1 MKYTIRL
8 LLALSL
14 IIPMS
19 VWAQAKFTE
28 KVYINLYF
36 EGTAKALYLAQ
47 EKGAS
52 AACTAGESGMF
63 FVGIPKL
70 TCVASELIV
79 MKDPSTTSRTASKI
93 IADFLGEYW
102 NDKAETYHSE
112 KLVLATDID
121 FDQTLKKDLAV
132 WSCSENHN
140 ALNFSGKEFDG
151 NNKKISNVCGVVD
164 AGQWKTGMGLFYA
177 ISKGGSV
184 KNLKLDEVN
193 FIVLNKATGV
203 AATVSDDEKDYGSV
217 GGLAAYIVN
226 STVDNISLGHI
237 NVSAPLAGG
246 LAGYIENTPVTN
258 ISMIDGESKIE
269 ASNDIVLT
277 KSGANSKMRNFKTVL
292 GGLAGVSYSSSFNDI
307 NIYPEIIKN
316 EAESDSSALG
326 GVAGLFVYANPAL
339 SEKNVKMENI
349 TVESSEKK
357 EVTIQGGTTMGGLFG
372 KTERISTTPSAVAH
386 PSDLLVNNV
395 VVNNLVMQNSV
406 RTEPAT
412 SLNLYMGS
420 LIGNSNL
427 CNGGVLKI
435 TKSRSKDFSIS
446 ENITDPNELGQY
458 QYYVGGIAGYAG
470 CENSSNAGNRDDQYL
485 TITNTHASGSI
496 SMEGGHSTANENYII
511 SASIGGLVGTA
522 LLAIDNGVV
531 EDTSSVDIAYKIK
544 NTPPTSVIEPS
555 SVSIGGV
562 FGEASI
568 YNTSGVPLEIKKVI
582 ANGYSSG
589 TSKSSIEVDDTG
601 FNSYV
606 GGIVGFFPYPDMS
619 GNSSIL
625 FNDVSVSS
633 AAGTIIRYGG
643 EGSSYLGYGNT
654 DTYAG
659 GVCGRCQSVLSLY
672 RISVVGDIAKNT
684 DPTSILENKSFYV
697 GGLVGSTELKSWP
710 ISVGNTYSVG
720 QFDNFGGTS
729 KDDGEKTGYLF
740 GSLVAPM
747 ANEFIANYHIGGDEA
762 PAIGS
767 FGGLKNVVDFKN
779 VPSNVLKT
787 ARTNVRNTRGKETE
801 NLFSDESR
809 KISNCGVTVESNMR
823 TSNFVDALKKAWGD
837 DRQADQT
844 WGLGSVG
851 GKKAPVFT
859 AIPDPT
865 KYALVT
871 FVANDEVLSKKYV
884 EIGKAATAPTPPKI
898 SDKCF
903 DKWDKAFDKVTEDLT
918 VYAKYNDDACVFTL
932 TFVGPNGFEETRTFI
947 EGGVSAP
954 KPPEKNEKGECFVGW
969 DPENYKKLTEDYT
982 VTAQY
987 GVCPINTYP
996 VTFNGLDGKPLKNVQ
1011 DKDGNHLDNPQIVEE
1026 GKSAVVP
1033 KDPNP
1038 VNGLCFAGWSKNTD
1052 DYTNVTREMTV
1063 SAYSKVC
1070 EYTVTF
1076 TYLEKDGT
1084 PGKKSQTVEYNKS
1097 ATPPGK
1103 DDAPEKTDDGQCFD
1117 GWDADY
1123 SKITDDLTV
1132 PAKYKTCTYTVRFM
1146 YTDNKGVPHIEKTET
1161 VEHGESATAPDVPK
1175 KMDDLC
1181 FISWNPSFSNVTGK
1195 LDVTA
1200 KYDICKYTVK
1210 FVYVDDDGVSAEKVE
1225 TVLHG
1230 KDVTGPADVAKKIG
1244 DQCFAGWKGELTNV
1258 TSDMT
1263 LEPEYKLCAVSSS
1276 SVAQSSSSVV
1286 ASSSSEATPASSNAE
1301 SSSSVKANSSSAVVQ
1316 SSSSVETYS
1325 SSAVV
1330 QSSSSKAGSSSS
1342 QKSLYD
1348 IAAPKVKQDGSA
1360 LRMVLDDSTAK
1371 ISDKVDCHI
1380 QVVSDAGVYL
1390 DTVVDGKLVD
1400 KAKDG
1405 TWRLDPA
1412 PAGEYSVNFTFT
1424 NGEDSVTYKKKFS
1437 SPKQKNLVTH
1447 SWQLLSL
1454 YAFCY
1459 SKGDNCKYELE
1470 SQFNQANWALEQCES
1485 MREMVKRG
1493 EAPENDDNFYQ
1504 EMEESCREARNSGS
1518 AAAAVYW
1525 WDETSPVGDYWQYRK
1540 FSVNDKF
1547 DSTLGY
1553 WYGPVDRKPLS
1564 LSLQTPDMNAEIV
1577 WNLQNRYSGWNLVAN
1592 PYGWYVK
1599 LPQKDG
1605 VRFSKWNSEESQYV
1619 PADTLGPYEAVWVHT
1634 DKTMEYRIPLKAAI
1648 VLEDE
1653 KKSLSKSAASDDWNL
1668 RVVLSDNNG
1677 KRDSWNEL
1685 AVGSA
1690 KSLSEP
1696 PAGMGDRVNLS
1707 IVEGK
1712 KRFAKSVKQN
1722 SDNLEWN
1729 LEASATTPRAG
1740 RLSFVG
1746 LERVLAKG
1754 FHVYATVGDE
1764 MFEVTNDKPLDVQ
1777 LSSKA
1782 KNVSVRV
1789 TKSAVSMNI
1798 AKNWLSGFR
1807 VNQTSNVL
1815 NVGFDAASKLAGANV
1830 KVSIVGID
1838 GRVVATNRGVANAGS
1853 NVVSMKKPKQ
1863 GVYFVRMR
1871 VGSQSAS
1878 KRIMVW

>member
-1 MKYTIRL
+1 MANSNLVIEWMVCKSFSRKARLYRVYSHKYYFFLAFTVAKFCIKIIFIPEKRWFMKYTIRL

-19 VWAQAKFTE
+19 VWAQGAFNPGLIPVE
-28 KVYINLYF
+28 KSYINLYYY
-36 EGTAKALYLAQ
+36 ENAENKNDKGLYLAQ
-47 EKGAS
+47 EKGDVAK
-52 AACTAGESGMF
+52 CTAGESGMF
-63 FVGIPKL
+63 AVSSKKL
-70 TCVASELIV
+70 TCVASTEITKTNTV
-79 MKDPSTTSRTASKI
+79 SKI
-93 IADFLGEYW
+93 IPKLLSGYW
-102 NDKAETYHSE
+102 DNKTEKYHSS
-112 KLVLATDID
+112 KILLATDID
-121 FDQTLKKDLAV
+121 FKQKLNTAV
-132 WSCSENHN
+132 SPWSCLGTENYEGMG
-140 ALNFSGKEFDG
+140 FSGKVFDG
-151 NNKKISNVCGVVD
+151 NDKKISNVCGVVN
-164 AGQWKTGMGLFYA
+164 AGEWKNGIGLFKS
-177 ISKGGSV
+177 ISSGTV
-184 KNLKLDEVN
+184 KNLKLDSVEFV
-193 FIVLNKATGV
+193 VLNIKSGSG
-203 AATVSDDEKDYGSV
+203 AAAVSSNEEDYGPV

-246 LAGYIENTPVTN
+246 LAGYIEKTPVTN
-258 ISMIDGESKIE
+258 ISMINANSRIV
-269 ASNDIVLT
+269 ASNDIVLN
-277 KSGANSKMRNFKTVL
+277 KNKADSKMGGFKTVL
-292 GGLAGVSYSSSFNDI
+292 GGLVGASYSSDFSDI

-326 GVAGLFVYANPAL
+326 GVAGLFVYDV
-339 SEKNVKMENI
+339 ETMIENI
-349 TVESSEKK
+349 IVESSEKK
-357 EVTIQGGTTMGGLFG
+357 KVTIQGGTTMGGVFG
-372 KTERISTTPSAVAH
+372 KTERKTTTPSTSMH
-386 PSDLLVNNV
+386 PSDLLVNKI

-406 RTEPAT
+406 HKQDYAV
-412 SLNLYMGS
+412 NFAVYMGS

-435 TKSRSKDFSIS
+435 TKSRANDFTIGETVSQ
-446 ENITDPNELGQY
+446 EGTY
-458 QYYVGGIAGYAG
+458 HYHVGGIAGYAG
-470 CENSSNAGNRDDQYL
+470 CESSDNASNRSDQYL
-485 TITNTHASGSI
+485 TITNTHALGSI
-496 SMEGGHSTANENYII
+496 DMNGGYVSGTAAYDIN
-511 SASIGGLVGTA
+511 ASVGGIVGTA
-522 LLAIDNGVV
+522 LFASNNGVV
-531 EDTSSVDIAYKIK
+531 EDTSSVSITYKLK
-544 NTPPTSVIEPS
+544 GTPPSSVIEAS
-555 SVSIGGV
+555 FVNIGGA
-562 FGEASI
+562 FGAASI
-568 YNTSGVPLEIKKVI
+568 YNTSGVPLEIKNVI
-582 ANGYSSG
+582 AKGYSSG
-589 TSKSSIEVDDTG
+589 SSKINIDVEDNG
-601 FNSYV
+601 FDSYV
-606 GGIVGFFPYPDMS
+606 GGVIGKFPHISNS

-625 FNDVSVSS
+625 FDDVSVSNEGG
-633 AAGTIIRYGG
+633 AVIRYGG
-643 EGSSYLGYGNT
+643 EGASWYIPT
-654 DTYAG
+654 DAYMGGICGKCQAVRSLYKVSVAG
-659 GVCGRCQSVLSLY
+659 GIVKSSVS
-672 RISVVGDIAKNT
+672 SAV
-684 DPTSILENKSFYV
+684 LENKKFYV
-697 GGLVGSTELKSWP
+697 GGLVGKTELSSWP
-710 ISVGNTYSVG
+710 VYVQNTYSVG
-720 QFDNFGGTS
+720 QFDNFGGKTAE
-729 KDDGEKTGYLF
+729 DGEKTGYLF
-740 GSLVAPM
+740 GSLVATM
-747 ANEFIANYHIGGDEA
+747 MNEFVSNYHIGNDNA
-762 PAIGS
+762 PAIGDFS
-767 FGGLKNVVDFKN
+767 GVKDVVDFTK
-779 VPSNVLKT
+779 VPSNLLKT
-787 ARTNVRNTRGKETE
+787 ARANVRNGDGEDLHNVPQKNISDCGTKKITE
-801 NLFSDESR
+801 MRKPDFVTLLNNAWSDERAADRVWSMGSTSGS
-809 KISNCGVTVESNMR
+809 SN
-823 TSNFVDALKKAWGD
+823 
-837 DRQADQT
+837 
-844 WGLGSVG
+844 
-851 GKKAPVFT
+851 PVFGKRGN
-859 AIPDPT
+859 ASVI
-865 KYALVT
+865 VT

-884 EIGKAATAPTPPKI
+884 EIGKAATAPTPPKVT
-898 SDKCF
+898 DKCF

-969 DPENYKKLTEDYT
+969 DPENYKKLTEDYI

-1076 TYLEKDGT
+1076 TYRKKDGT
-1084 PGKKSQTVEYNKS
+1084 PAEKSQTVEYNKS
-1097 ATPPGK
+1097 ATPPSN
-1103 DDAPEKTDDGQCFD
+1103 DDIPKTDDGQCFD

-1132 PAKYKTCTYTVRFM
+1132 PAKYKTCVYTVRFM

-1161 VEHGESATAPDVPK
+1161 VEHGKPATAPDVPK
-1175 KMDDLC
+1175 KMDDQC
-1181 FISWNPSFSNVTGK
+1181 FVSWNPSFSHVTSK

-1210 FVYVDDDGVSAEKVE
+1210 FVYVDAEGVNAEKVE
-1225 TVLHG
+1225 TVVHG
-1230 KDVTGPADVAKKIG
+1230 NDVTGPDDVAKKKG

-1301 SSSSVKANSSSAVVQ
+1301 CSSSVKANSSSAVVQ

-1325 SSAVV
+1325 SSATV

-1390 DTVVDGKLVD
+1390 DTVVAGKVID
-1400 KAKDG
+1400 KAKNG

-1424 NGEDSVTYKKKFS
+1424 DGEESVTYKKIFS
-1437 SPKQKNLVTH
+1437 TPKQKNLVMH
-1447 SWQLLSL
+1447 SWQTLSM
-1454 YAFCY
+1454 YAFCQN
-1459 SKGDNCKYELE
+1459 GTDNCVSDKA
-1470 SQFNQANWALEQCES
+1470 S
-1485 MREMVKRG
+1485 
-1493 EAPENDDNFYQ
+1493 
-1504 EMEESCREARNSGS
+1504 
-1518 AAAAVYW
+1518 VYW
-1525 WDETSPVGDYWQYRK
+1525 WDETNPVGDYWQYRK
-1540 FSVNDKF
+1540 YSVKDKF
-1547 DSTLGY
+1547 DSTRGY
-1553 WYGPVDRKPLS
+1553 WYGPVDNEPLVMN
-1564 LSLQTPDMNAEIV
+1564 LKTPDSNAEIV
-1577 WNLQNRYSGWNLVAN
+1577 WKLQNKYSGWNLVAN

-1599 LPQKDG
+1599 LPQQDG
-1605 VRFSKWNSEESQYV
+1605 VRFAKWDSDASEYV
-1619 PADTLGPYEAVWVHT
+1619 PTDTLGPYEAVWVQT
-1634 DKTMEYRIPLKAAI
+1634 DKSRTLRIPLKAVI
-1648 VLEDE
+1648 VLEGE
-1653 KKSLSKSAASDDWNL
+1653 KKSLNKSAASDDWNL

-1754 FHVYATVGDE
+1754 LRVYATVDDE

-1789 TKSAVSMNI
+1789 SKGAVTANI

-1815 NVGFDAASKLAGANV
+1815 NVGFDAASELAGANV

-1853 NVVSMKKPKQ
+1853 NVVSMKKPKL
-1863 GVYFVRMR
+1863 GVYFVRVR

-1878 KRIMVW
+1878 KRIMVR

>member
-36 EGTAKALYLAQ
+36 DGTGKTLYLAQ

-52 AACTAGESGMF
+52 AACTAGESGMYI
-63 FVGIPKL
+63 VGVDHNVA
-70 TCVASELIV
+70 CVASELIV

-102 NDKAETYHSE
+102 NDNAGTYHSE

-203 AATVSDDEKDYGSV
+203 AATVSDDEKDYGPV

-226 STVDNISLGHI
+226 STVDNISLGYI

-269 ASNDIVLT
+269 ASNDIVLKT
-277 KSGANSKMRNFKTVL
+277 SGANSKMRNFKTVL

-357 EVTIQGGTTMGGLFG
+357 KVTIQGGTTMGGLFG
-372 KTERISTTPSAVAH
+372 KTERISTTPSTSVH
-386 PSDLLVNNV
+386 PSDLLVNKI

-406 RTEPAT
+406 HKQDYAV
-412 SLNLYMGS
+412 NFAVYMGS

-435 TKSRSKDFSIS
+435 TKSRANDFTIGETVSQ
-446 ENITDPNELGQY
+446 EGT
-458 QYYVGGIAGYAG
+458 YYYHVGGIAGYAG
-470 CENSSNAGNRDDQYL
+470 CESSNNASNRNDQYL
-485 TITNTHASGSI
+485 TITNTHALGSI
-496 SMEGGHSTANENYII
+496 DMKGGYVSGTDSYYIE
-511 SASIGGLVGTA
+511 ASVGGLVGTA
-522 LLAIDNGVV
+522 MLASDNSVV
-531 EDTSSVDIAYKIK
+531 EDTSSVSIVYKL
-544 NTPPTSVIEPS
+544 NGTRPSSVIEPS
-555 SVSIGGV
+555 SVNIGGI
-562 FGEASI
+562 FGAASI

-582 ANGYSSG
+582 AKGYSSG
-589 TSKSSIEVDDTG
+589 SSKINIDVEDNG
-601 FNSYV
+601 FDSYV
-606 GGIVGFFPYPDMS
+606 GGIIGKFPHANIG

-625 FNDVSVSS
+625 FDDVSVSDEGG
-633 AAGTIIRYGG
+633 AVIRYGG
-643 EGSSYLGYGNT
+643 EGALWHTPT
-654 DTYAG
+654 DAYMG
-659 GVCGRCQSVLSLY
+659 GVCGKCQAVRSLY
-672 RISVVGDIAKNT
+672 KVSVVGGIVKSSVSSAV
-684 DPTSILENKSFYV
+684 LENKKFYV
-697 GGLVGSTELKSWP
+697 GGLVGKTELSSWP
-710 ISVGNTYSVG
+710 VYVQNTYSVG
-720 QFDNFGGTS
+720 QFDNFGGKTAE
-729 KDDGEKTGYLF
+729 DGEKTGYLF
-740 GSLVAPM
+740 GSLVATM
-747 ANEFIANYHIGGDEA
+747 TNEFVSNYHIGNDNA
-762 PAIGS
+762 PAIGDFS
-767 FGGLKNVVDFKN
+767 GVKDVVDFTK
-779 VPSNVLKT
+779 VPSNLLKT
-787 ARTNVRNTRGKETE
+787 ARANVRNGDDEDLHNVPQQNISDCGTKKIAEMRKSDFVTLL
-801 NLFSDESR
+801 NNAWSDEL
-809 KISNCGVTVESNMR
+809 
-823 TSNFVDALKKAWGD
+823 AA
-837 DRQADQT
+837 DRV
-844 WGLGSVG
+844 WKLGSTAG
-851 GKKAPVFT
+851 SSNPVF
-859 AIPDPT
+859 AEVPDPT
-865 KYALVT
+865 KNALVT

-1011 DKDGNHLDNPQIVEE
+1011 DKDGNPLDNPQIVEE

-1097 ATPPGK
+1097 ATPPSN
-1103 DDAPEKTDDGQCFD
+1103 DDIPKTDDGQCFD
-1117 GWDADY
+1117 GWDADF

-1210 FVYVDDDGVSAEKVE
+1210 FVYVDADGVNAEKVE
-1225 TVLHG
+1225 TVVHG
-1230 KDVTGPADVAKKIG
+1230 NDVTGPDDVAKKKG
-1244 DQCFAGWKGELTNV
+1244 DLCFAGWKGELTNV

-1286 ASSSSEATPASSNAE
+1286 ASSSSEAMPASSNAE
-1301 SSSSVKANSSSAVVQ
+1301 SSSSVKANSSSATVQ

-1325 SSAVV
+1325 SSATV
-1330 QSSSSKAGSSSS
+1330 QSSSSRAGSNSS

-1348 IAAPKVKQDGSA
+1348 IAAPKVKQDGNA

-1390 DTVVDGKLVD
+1390 DTVVAGKVID
-1400 KAKDG
+1400 KAKNG

-1424 NGEDSVTYKKKFS
+1424 DGEESVTYKKIFS
-1437 SPKQKNLVTH
+1437 TPKQKNLVMH
-1447 SWQLLSL
+1447 SWQTLSM
-1454 YAFCY
+1454 YAFCQN
-1459 SKGDNCKYELE
+1459 GTDNCVSDKA
-1470 SQFNQANWALEQCES
+1470 S
-1485 MREMVKRG
+1485 
-1493 EAPENDDNFYQ
+1493 
-1504 EMEESCREARNSGS
+1504 
-1518 AAAAVYW
+1518 VYW
-1525 WDETSPVGDYWQYRK
+1525 WDETNPVGDYWQYRK
-1540 FSVNDKF
+1540 YSVKDKF
-1547 DSTLGY
+1547 DSTRGY
-1553 WYGPVDRKPLS
+1553 WYGPVDNEPLVMS
-1564 LSLQTPDMNAEIV
+1564 LKTPDSNAEIV
-1577 WNLQNRYSGWNLVAN
+1577 WKLQNKYSGWNLVAN

-1599 LPQKDG
+1599 LPQQDG
-1605 VRFSKWNSEESQYV
+1605 VRFAKWDSDASEYV
-1619 PADTLGPYEAVWVHT
+1619 PTDTLGPYEAVWVQT
-1634 DKTMEYRIPLKAAI
+1634 DKSRTLRIPLKAVI

-1729 LEASATTPRAG
+1729 LEASATTSRAG
-1740 RLSFVG
+1740 HLSFVG

-1754 FHVYATVGDE
+1754 LRVYATVGDE

-1782 KNVSVRV
+1782 KKVSVRV
-1789 TKSAVSMNI
+1789 SKGAVTANI
-1798 AKNWLSGFR
+1798 VKNWLSGFR

-1815 NVGFDAASKLAGANV
+1815 NVGFDAASELAGANV

-1878 KRIMVW
+1878 KRIMVR

>member
-36 EGTAKALYLAQ
+36 DGTGKTLYLAQ

-52 AACTAGESGMF
+52 AACTAGESGMYI
-63 FVGIPKL
+63 VGVDHNVA
-70 TCVASELIV
+70 CVASELIV

-102 NDKAETYHSE
+102 NDNAGTYHSE

-193 FIVLNKATGV
+193 FIVLNKTTGV

-226 STVDNISLGHI
+226 STVDNISLGYI

-269 ASNDIVLT
+269 ASNDIVLKT
-277 KSGANSKMRNFKTVL
+277 SGANSKMRNFKTVL

-357 EVTIQGGTTMGGLFG
+357 KVTIQGGTTMGGLFG
-372 KTERISTTPSAVAH
+372 KTERISTTPSTSVH
-386 PSDLLVNNV
+386 PSDLLVNKI

-406 RTEPAT
+406 HKQDYAV
-412 SLNLYMGS
+412 NFAVYMGS

-435 TKSRSKDFSIS
+435 TKSRANDFTIGETVSQ
-446 ENITDPNELGQY
+446 EGT
-458 QYYVGGIAGYAG
+458 YYYHVGGIAGYAG
-470 CENSSNAGNRDDQYL
+470 CESSNNASNRNDQYL
-485 TITNTHASGSI
+485 TITNTHALGSI
-496 SMEGGHSTANENYII
+496 DMKGGYVSGTDSYYIE
-511 SASIGGLVGTA
+511 ASVGGLVGTA
-522 LLAIDNGVV
+522 MLASDNSVV
-531 EDTSSVDIAYKIK
+531 EDTSSVSIVYKL
-544 NTPPTSVIEPS
+544 NGTRPSSVIEPS
-555 SVSIGGV
+555 SVNIGGI
-562 FGEASI
+562 FGAASI
-568 YNTSGVPLEIKKVI
+568 YNTSGVPLEIKKII
-582 ANGYSSG
+582 AKGYSSG
-589 TSKSSIEVDDTG
+589 SSKINIDVEDNG
-601 FNSYV
+601 FDSYV
-606 GGIVGFFPYPDMS
+606 GGIIGKFPHANFG

-625 FNDVSVSS
+625 FDDVSVSNEGG
-633 AAGTIIRYGG
+633 AVIRYGG
-643 EGSSYLGYGNT
+643 EGALWHTPT
-654 DTYAG
+654 DAYMG
-659 GVCGRCQSVLSLY
+659 GVCGKCQAVRSLY
-672 RISVVGDIAKNT
+672 KVSVAGGIVKSSVSSAV
-684 DPTSILENKSFYV
+684 LENKKFYV
-697 GGLVGSTELKSWP
+697 GGLVGKTELSSWP
-710 ISVGNTYSVG
+710 VYVQNTYSVG
-720 QFDNFGGTS
+720 QFDNFGGKTAE
-729 KDDGEKTGYLF
+729 DGEKTGYLF
-740 GSLVAPM
+740 GSLEATM
-747 ANEFIANYHIGGDEA
+747 ANEFVSNYHIGNDA
-762 PAIGS
+762 VPAIGNFS
-767 FGGLKNVVDFKN
+767 GVKDVVDFTK
-779 VPSNVLKT
+779 VPSNLLKT
-787 ARTNVRNTRGKETE
+787 ARANVRNGDGEDLHDVPPKNISDCGTKKITE
-801 NLFSDESR
+801 MRKSDFVTLLNNAWSDEL
-809 KISNCGVTVESNMR
+809 
-823 TSNFVDALKKAWGD
+823 AA
-837 DRQADQT
+837 DRV
-844 WGLGSVG
+844 WKLGSTAG
-851 GKKAPVFT
+851 SSNPVF
-859 AIPDPT
+859 AEVPDPT
-865 KYALVT
+865 KNALVT

-987 GVCPINTYP
+987 GACPVKTFS

-1063 SAYSKVC
+1063 SAYSKAC

-1097 ATPPGK
+1097 ATPPSN
-1103 DDAPEKTDDGQCFD
+1103 DDIPKTDDGQCFD

-1132 PAKYKTCTYTVRFM
+1132 PAKYKTCVYTVRFM

-1210 FVYVDDDGVSAEKVE
+1210 FVYVDADGVNAEKVE
-1225 TVLHG
+1225 TVVHG
-1230 KDVTGPADVAKKIG
+1230 NDVTGPDDVAKKKG
-1244 DQCFAGWKGELTNV
+1244 DLCFAGWKGELTNV

-1301 SSSSVKANSSSAVVQ
+1301 SSSSVKANSSSA
-1316 SSSSVETYS
+1316 T
-1325 SSAVV
+1325 V

-1342 QKSLYD
+1342 QKSLYE

-1390 DTVVDGKLVD
+1390 DTVVAGKVID
-1400 KAKDG
+1400 KAKNG

-1424 NGEDSVTYKKKFS
+1424 DGEESVTYKKIFS
-1437 SPKQKNLVTH
+1437 TPKQKNLVMH
-1447 SWQLLSL
+1447 SWQTLSM
-1454 YAFCY
+1454 YAFCQN
-1459 SKGDNCKYELE
+1459 GTDNCVSDKA
-1470 SQFNQANWALEQCES
+1470 S
-1485 MREMVKRG
+1485 
-1493 EAPENDDNFYQ
+1493 
-1504 EMEESCREARNSGS
+1504 
-1518 AAAAVYW
+1518 VYW
-1525 WDETSPVGDYWQYRK
+1525 WDETNPVGDYWQYRK
-1540 FSVNDKF
+1540 YSVKDKF
-1547 DSTLGY
+1547 DSTRGY
-1553 WYGPVDRKPLS
+1553 WYGPVDNEPLVMN
-1564 LSLQTPDMNAEIV
+1564 LKTPDSNAEIV
-1577 WNLQNRYSGWNLVAN
+1577 WKLQNKYSGWNLVAN

-1599 LPQKDG
+1599 LPQQDG
-1605 VRFSKWNSEESQYV
+1605 VRFAKWDSDASEYV
-1619 PADTLGPYEAVWVHT
+1619 PTDTLGPYEAVWVQT
-1634 DKTMEYRIPLKAAI
+1634 DKSRTLRIPLKAVI

-1754 FHVYATVGDE
+1754 LRVYATVGDE

-1777 LSSKA
+1777 LSPKSK
-1782 KNVSVRV
+1782 KVSIRV
-1789 TKSAVSMNI
+1789 TKGAVTANI

-1815 NVGFDAASKLAGANV
+1815 NVGFDAASELAGANV

-1838 GRVVATNRGVANAGS
+1838 GCVVATNRGVANAGS
-1853 NVVSMKKPKQ
+1853 NVVSMKKPKL
-1863 GVYFVRMR
+1863 GVYFVRVR

-1878 KRIMVW
+1878 KRIMVR

>member
-1 MKYTIRL
+1 
-8 LLALSL
+8 
-14 IIPMS
+14 
-19 VWAQAKFTE
+19 
-28 KVYINLYF
+28 
-36 EGTAKALYLAQ
+36 
-47 EKGAS
+47 
-52 AACTAGESGMF
+52 
-63 FVGIPKL
+63 
-70 TCVASELIV
+70 
-79 MKDPSTTSRTASKI
+79 
-93 IADFLGEYW
+93 
-102 NDKAETYHSE
+102 
-112 KLVLATDID
+112 
-121 FDQTLKKDLAV
+121 
-132 WSCSENHN
+132 
-140 ALNFSGKEFDG
+140 
-151 NNKKISNVCGVVD
+151 
-164 AGQWKTGMGLFYA
+164 
-177 ISKGGSV
+177 
-184 KNLKLDEVN
+184 
-193 FIVLNKATGV
+193 
-203 AATVSDDEKDYGSV
+203 
-217 GGLAAYIVN
+217 
-226 STVDNISLGHI
+226 
-237 NVSAPLAGG
+237 
-246 LAGYIENTPVTN
+246 
-258 ISMIDGESKIE
+258 
-269 ASNDIVLT
+269 
-277 KSGANSKMRNFKTVL
+277 
-292 GGLAGVSYSSSFNDI
+292 
-307 NIYPEIIKN
+307 
-316 EAESDSSALG
+316 
-326 GVAGLFVYANPAL
+326 
-339 SEKNVKMENI
+339 
-349 TVESSEKK
+349 
-357 EVTIQGGTTMGGLFG
+357 
-372 KTERISTTPSAVAH
+372 
-386 PSDLLVNNV
+386 
-395 VVNNLVMQNSV
+395 
-406 RTEPAT
+406 
-412 SLNLYMGS
+412 
-420 LIGNSNL
+420 
-427 CNGGVLKI
+427 
-435 TKSRSKDFSIS
+435 
-446 ENITDPNELGQY
+446 
-458 QYYVGGIAGYAG
+458 
-470 CENSSNAGNRDDQYL
+470 
-485 TITNTHASGSI
+485 
-496 SMEGGHSTANENYII
+496 
-511 SASIGGLVGTA
+511 
-522 LLAIDNGVV
+522 
-531 EDTSSVDIAYKIK
+531 
-544 NTPPTSVIEPS
+544 
-555 SVSIGGV
+555 
-562 FGEASI
+562 
-568 YNTSGVPLEIKKVI
+568 
-582 ANGYSSG
+582 
-589 TSKSSIEVDDTG
+589 
-601 FNSYV
+601 
-606 GGIVGFFPYPDMS
+606 
-619 GNSSIL
+619 
-625 FNDVSVSS
+625 
-633 AAGTIIRYGG
+633 
-643 EGSSYLGYGNT
+643 
-654 DTYAG
+654 
-659 GVCGRCQSVLSLY
+659 VLSLY

-1084 PGKKSQTVEYNKS
+1084 PGKKSQTVKYNKS

-1132 PAKYKTCTYTVRFM
+1132 PAKYKTCVYTVRFM

-1210 FVYVDDDGVSAEKVE
+1210 FVYVDADGVNAEKVE
-1225 TVLHG
+1225 TVVHG
-1230 KDVTGPADVAKKIG
+1230 KDVTGPDDVAKKIG

-1301 SSSSVKANSSSAVVQ
+1301 SSSSVKANSSSATVQSSSSVKANSSSATVQ

-1325 SSAVV
+1325 SSATV
-1330 QSSSSKAGSSSS
+1330 QSSSSRAGSNSS

-1348 IAAPKVKQDGSA
+1348 IAAPKVKQDGNA

-1390 DTVVDGKLVD
+1390 DTVVAGKVID
-1400 KAKDG
+1400 KAKNG

-1424 NGEDSVTYKKKFS
+1424 DGEESVTYKKIFS
-1437 SPKQKNLVTH
+1437 TPKQKNLVMH
-1447 SWQLLSL
+1447 SWQTLSM
-1454 YAFCY
+1454 YAFCQN
-1459 SKGDNCKYELE
+1459 GTDNCVSDKA
-1470 SQFNQANWALEQCES
+1470 S
-1485 MREMVKRG
+1485 
-1493 EAPENDDNFYQ
+1493 
-1504 EMEESCREARNSGS
+1504 
-1518 AAAAVYW
+1518 VYW
-1525 WDETSPVGDYWQYRK
+1525 WDETNPVGDYWQYRK
-1540 FSVNDKF
+1540 YSVKDKF
-1547 DSTLGY
+1547 DSTRGY
-1553 WYGPVDRKPLS
+1553 WYGPVDNEPLVMN
-1564 LSLQTPDMNAEIV
+1564 LKTPDSNAEIV
-1577 WNLQNRYSGWNLVAN
+1577 WNLENKYSGWNLVAN

-1599 LPQKDG
+1599 LPQQDG
-1605 VRFSKWNSEESQYV
+1605 VRFAKWDSDASEYV
-1619 PADTLGPYEAVWVHT
+1619 PTDTLGPYEAVWVQT
-1634 DKTMEYRIPLKAAI
+1634 DKSRTLRIPLKAVI

-1754 FHVYATVGDE
+1754 LRVYATVGDE

-1789 TKSAVSMNI
+1789 SKGAVTANI

-1815 NVGFDAASKLAGANV
+1815 NVGFDAASELAGANV

-1853 NVVSMKKPKQ
+1853 NVVSMKKPKL
-1863 GVYFVRMR
+1863 GVYFVRVR

-1878 KRIMVW
+1878 KRIMVR

>member
-1 MKYTIRL
+1 MANSNLVIEWMVCKSFSRKARLYRVYSHKYYFFLAFTVAKFCIKIIFIPEKRWFMKYTIRL

-36 EGTAKALYLAQ
+36 DGTGKTLYLAQ

-52 AACTAGESGMF
+52 AACTAGESGMYI
-63 FVGIPKL
+63 VGVDHNVA
-70 TCVASELIV
+70 CVASELIV

-102 NDKAETYHSE
+102 NDNAGTYHSE

-203 AATVSDDEKDYGSV
+203 AATVSDDEKDYGPV

-226 STVDNISLGHI
+226 STVDNISLGYI

-269 ASNDIVLT
+269 ASNDIVLKT
-277 KSGANSKMRNFKTVL
+277 SGANSKMRNFKTVL

-326 GVAGLFVYANPAL
+326 GVAGLLVYANPAL

-357 EVTIQGGTTMGGLFG
+357 KVTIQGGTTMGGLFG
-372 KTERISTTPSAVAH
+372 KTERISTTPSATEH
-386 PSDLLVNNV
+386 PSDLLINNV
-395 VVNNLVMQNSV
+395 VVNKLVLQNSV
-406 RTEPAT
+406 HKQDYAV
-412 SLNLYMGS
+412 NFAVYMGS

-435 TKSRSKDFSIS
+435 TKSRANDFTIGETVSQ
-446 ENITDPNELGQY
+446 EGTY
-458 QYYVGGIAGYAG
+458 HYHVGGIAGYAG
-470 CENSSNAGNRDDQYL
+470 CESSDNASNRNDQYL
-485 TITNTHASGSI
+485 TITNTHALGSI
-496 SMEGGHSTANENYII
+496 DMKGGYVSGTDSYDIE
-511 SASIGGLVGTA
+511 ASVGGLVGTA
-522 LLAIDNGVV
+522 MLASDNSVV
-531 EDTSSVDIAYKIK
+531 EDTSSVNIVYKL
-544 NTPPTSVIEPS
+544 NGTRPSSVIEPS
-555 SVSIGGV
+555 SVNIGGI
-562 FGEASI
+562 FGAASI

-582 ANGYSSG
+582 AKGYSSG
-589 TSKSSIEVDDTG
+589 SSKINIDVEDNG
-601 FNSYV
+601 FDSYV
-606 GGIVGFFPYPDMS
+606 GGIIGKFPHANFG

-625 FNDVSVSS
+625 FDDVSVSNEGG
-633 AAGTIIRYGG
+633 AVIRYGG
-643 EGSSYLGYGNT
+643 EGALWHTPT
-654 DTYAG
+654 DAYMG
-659 GVCGRCQSVLSLY
+659 GVCGKCQAVRSLY
-672 RISVVGDIAKNT
+672 KVSVAGGIVKSSVSSAV
-684 DPTSILENKSFYV
+684 LENKKFYV
-697 GGLVGSTELKSWP
+697 GGLVGKTELSSWP
-710 ISVGNTYSVG
+710 IYVQNTYSVG
-720 QFDNFGGTS
+720 QFDNFGGKTAE
-729 KDDGEKTGYLF
+729 DGEKTGYLF
-740 GSLVAPM
+740 GSLVATM
-747 ANEFIANYHIGGDEA
+747 TNEFVSNYHIGNDNA
-762 PAIGS
+762 PAIGDFS
-767 FGGLKNVVDFKN
+767 GVKDVVDFTK
-779 VPSNVLKT
+779 VPSNLLKT
-787 ARTNVRNTRGKETE
+787 ARANVRNGDDEDLHNVPQQNISDCGTKKIAEMRKSGFVTLL
-801 NLFSDESR
+801 NNAWSDEL
-809 KISNCGVTVESNMR
+809 
-823 TSNFVDALKKAWGD
+823 AA
-837 DRQADQT
+837 DRV
-844 WGLGSVG
+844 WKLGSTAG
-851 GKKAPVFT
+851 SSNPVF
-859 AIPDPT
+859 AEVPDPT
-865 KYALVT
+865 KNALVT

-987 GVCPINTYP
+987 GACPVKTFS

-1063 SAYSKVC
+1063 SAYSKAC

-1210 FVYVDDDGVSAEKVE
+1210 FVYVDADGVNAEKVE
-1225 TVLHG
+1225 TVVHG
-1230 KDVTGPADVAKKIG
+1230 NDVTGPDDVAKKKG
-1244 DQCFAGWKGELTNV
+1244 DLCFAGWKGELTNV

-1301 SSSSVKANSSSAVVQ
+1301 SSSSVKANSSSA
-1316 SSSSVETYS
+1316 T
-1325 SSAVV
+1325 V

-1342 QKSLYD
+1342 QKSLYE

-1390 DTVVDGKLVD
+1390 DTVVAGKVID
-1400 KAKDG
+1400 KAKNG

-1424 NGEDSVTYKKKFS
+1424 DGEESVTYKKIFS
-1437 SPKQKNLVTH
+1437 TPKQKNLVMH
-1447 SWQLLSL
+1447 SWQTLSM
-1454 YAFCY
+1454 YAFCQN
-1459 SKGDNCKYELE
+1459 GTDNCVSDKA
-1470 SQFNQANWALEQCES
+1470 S
-1485 MREMVKRG
+1485 
-1493 EAPENDDNFYQ
+1493 
-1504 EMEESCREARNSGS
+1504 
-1518 AAAAVYW
+1518 VYW
-1525 WDETSPVGDYWQYRK
+1525 WDETNPVGDYWQYRK
-1540 FSVNDKF
+1540 YSVKDKF
-1547 DSTLGY
+1547 DSTRGY
-1553 WYGPVDRKPLS
+1553 WYGPVDNEPLVMN
-1564 LSLQTPDMNAEIV
+1564 LKTPDSNAEIV
-1577 WNLQNRYSGWNLVAN
+1577 WKLQNKYSGWNLVAN

-1599 LPQKDG
+1599 LPQQDG
-1605 VRFSKWNSEESQYV
+1605 VRFAKWDSDASEYV
-1619 PADTLGPYEAVWVHT
+1619 PTDTLGPYEAVWVQT
-1634 DKTMEYRIPLKAAI
+1634 DKSRTLRIPLKAVI

-1729 LEASATTPRAG
+1729 LEASATTSRAG
-1740 RLSFVG
+1740 HLSFVG

-1754 FHVYATVGDE
+1754 LHVYATVDDE
-1764 MFEVTNDKPLDVQ
+1764 VFEVTNDMPLDVQ
-1777 LSSKA
+1777 LSPKSK
-1782 KNVSVRV
+1782 KVSIRV
-1789 TKSAVSMNI
+1789 TKGAVTANI

-1815 NVGFDAASKLAGANV
+1815 NVGFDAASELAGANV

-1853 NVVSMKKPKQ
+1853 NVVSMKKPKL
-1863 GVYFVRMR
+1863 GVYFVRVR

-1878 KRIMVW
+1878 KRIMVQ

>member
-36 EGTAKALYLAQ
+36 DGTGKTLYLAQ

-52 AACTAGESGMF
+52 AACTAGESGMYI
-63 FVGIPKL
+63 VGVDHNVA
-70 TCVASELIV
+70 CVASELIV

-102 NDKAETYHSE
+102 NDNAGTYHSE

-203 AATVSDDEKDYGSV
+203 AATVSDDEKDYGPV

-226 STVDNISLGHI
+226 STVDNISLGYI

-269 ASNDIVLT
+269 ASNDIVLKT
-277 KSGANSKMRNFKTVL
+277 SGANSKMRNFKTVL

-326 GVAGLFVYANPAL
+326 GVAGLLVYANPAL

-357 EVTIQGGTTMGGLFG
+357 KVTIQGGTTMGGLFG
-372 KTERISTTPSAVAH
+372 KTERISTTPSATEH
-386 PSDLLVNNV
+386 PSDLLINNV
-395 VVNNLVMQNSV
+395 VVNKLVLQNSV
-406 RTEPAT
+406 HKQDYAV
-412 SLNLYMGS
+412 NFAVYMGS

-435 TKSRSKDFSIS
+435 TKSRANDFTIGETVSQ
-446 ENITDPNELGQY
+446 EGTY
-458 QYYVGGIAGYAG
+458 HYHVGGIAGYAG
-470 CENSSNAGNRDDQYL
+470 CESSDNASNRNDQYL
-485 TITNTHASGSI
+485 TITNTHALGSI
-496 SMEGGHSTANENYII
+496 DMKGGYVSGTDSYDIE
-511 SASIGGLVGTA
+511 ASVGGLVGTA
-522 LLAIDNGVV
+522 MLASDNSVV
-531 EDTSSVDIAYKIK
+531 EDTSSVNIVYKL
-544 NTPPTSVIEPS
+544 NGTRPSSVIEPS
-555 SVSIGGV
+555 SVNIGGI
-562 FGEASI
+562 FGAASI

-582 ANGYSSG
+582 AKGYSSG
-589 TSKSSIEVDDTG
+589 SSKINIDVEDNG
-601 FNSYV
+601 FDSYV
-606 GGIVGFFPYPDMS
+606 GGIIGKFPHANFG

-625 FNDVSVSS
+625 FDDVSVSNEGG
-633 AAGTIIRYGG
+633 AVIRYGG
-643 EGSSYLGYGNT
+643 EGALWHTPT
-654 DTYAG
+654 DAYMG
-659 GVCGRCQSVLSLY
+659 GVCGKCQAVRSLY
-672 RISVVGDIAKNT
+672 KVSVAGGIVKSSVSSAV
-684 DPTSILENKSFYV
+684 LENKKFYV
-697 GGLVGSTELKSWP
+697 GGLVGKTELSSWP
-710 ISVGNTYSVG
+710 IYVQNTYSVG
-720 QFDNFGGTS
+720 QFDNFGGKTAE
-729 KDDGEKTGYLF
+729 DGEKTGYLF
-740 GSLVAPM
+740 GSLVATM
-747 ANEFIANYHIGGDEA
+747 TNEFVSNYHIGNDNA
-762 PAIGS
+762 PAIGDFS
-767 FGGLKNVVDFKN
+767 GVKDVVDFTK
-779 VPSNVLKT
+779 VPSNLLKT
-787 ARTNVRNTRGKETE
+787 ARANVRNGDDEDLHNVPQQNISDCGTKKIAEMRKSGFVTLL
-801 NLFSDESR
+801 NNAWSDEL
-809 KISNCGVTVESNMR
+809 
-823 TSNFVDALKKAWGD
+823 AA
-837 DRQADQT
+837 DRV
-844 WGLGSVG
+844 WKLGSTAG
-851 GKKAPVFT
+851 SSNPVF
-859 AIPDPT
+859 AEVPDPT
-865 KYALVT
+865 KNALVT

-987 GVCPINTYP
+987 GACPVKTFS

-1063 SAYSKVC
+1063 SAYSKAC

-1210 FVYVDDDGVSAEKVE
+1210 FVYVDADGVNAEKVE
-1225 TVLHG
+1225 TVVHG
-1230 KDVTGPADVAKKIG
+1230 NDVTGPDDVAKKKG
-1244 DQCFAGWKGELTNV
+1244 DLCFAGWKGELTNV

-1301 SSSSVKANSSSAVVQ
+1301 SSSSVKANSSSA
-1316 SSSSVETYS
+1316 T
-1325 SSAVV
+1325 V

-1342 QKSLYD
+1342 QKSLYE

-1390 DTVVDGKLVD
+1390 DTVVAGKVID
-1400 KAKDG
+1400 KAKNG

-1424 NGEDSVTYKKKFS
+1424 DGEESVTYKKIFS
-1437 SPKQKNLVTH
+1437 TPKQKNLVMH
-1447 SWQLLSL
+1447 SWQTLSM
-1454 YAFCY
+1454 YAFCQN
-1459 SKGDNCKYELE
+1459 GTDNCVSDKA
-1470 SQFNQANWALEQCES
+1470 S
-1485 MREMVKRG
+1485 
-1493 EAPENDDNFYQ
+1493 
-1504 EMEESCREARNSGS
+1504 
-1518 AAAAVYW
+1518 VYW
-1525 WDETSPVGDYWQYRK
+1525 WDETNPVGDYWQYRK
-1540 FSVNDKF
+1540 YSVKDKF
-1547 DSTLGY
+1547 DSTRGY
-1553 WYGPVDRKPLS
+1553 WYGPVDNEPLVMN
-1564 LSLQTPDMNAEIV
+1564 LKTPDSNAEIV
-1577 WNLQNRYSGWNLVAN
+1577 WKLQNKYSGWNLVAN

-1599 LPQKDG
+1599 LPQQDG
-1605 VRFSKWNSEESQYV
+1605 VRFAKWDSDASEYV
-1619 PADTLGPYEAVWVHT
+1619 PTDTLGPYEAVWVQT
-1634 DKTMEYRIPLKAAI
+1634 DKSRTLRIPLKAVI

-1729 LEASATTPRAG
+1729 LEASATTSRAG
-1740 RLSFVG
+1740 HLSFVG

-1754 FHVYATVGDE
+1754 LHVYATVDDE
-1764 MFEVTNDKPLDVQ
+1764 VFEVTNDMPLDVQ
-1777 LSSKA
+1777 LSPKSK
-1782 KNVSVRV
+1782 KVSIRV
-1789 TKSAVSMNI
+1789 TKGAVTANI

-1815 NVGFDAASKLAGANV
+1815 NVGFDAASELAGANV

-1853 NVVSMKKPKQ
+1853 NVVSMKKPKL
-1863 GVYFVRMR
+1863 GVYFVRVR

-1878 KRIMVW
+1878 KRIMVQ

>member
-36 EGTAKALYLAQ
+36 DGTGKTLYLAQ

-52 AACTAGESGMF
+52 AACTAGESGMYI
-63 FVGIPKL
+63 VGVDHNVA
-70 TCVASELIV
+70 CVASELIV

-102 NDKAETYHSE
+102 NDNAGTYHSE

-203 AATVSDDEKDYGSV
+203 AATVSDDEKDYGPV

-226 STVDNISLGHI
+226 STVDNISLGYI

-269 ASNDIVLT
+269 ASNDIVLKT
-277 KSGANSKMRNFKTVL
+277 SGANSKMRNFKTVL

-357 EVTIQGGTTMGGLFG
+357 KVTIQGGTTMGGLFG
-372 KTERISTTPSAVAH
+372 KTERISTTPSTSVH
-386 PSDLLVNNV
+386 PSDLLVNKI

-406 RTEPAT
+406 HKQDYAV
-412 SLNLYMGS
+412 NFAVYMGS

-435 TKSRSKDFSIS
+435 TKSRANDFTIGETVSQ
-446 ENITDPNELGQY
+446 EGT
-458 QYYVGGIAGYAG
+458 YYYHVGGIAGYAG
-470 CENSSNAGNRDDQYL
+470 CESSNNASNRNDQYL
-485 TITNTHASGSI
+485 TITNTHALGSI
-496 SMEGGHSTANENYII
+496 DMKGGYVSGTDSYYIE
-511 SASIGGLVGTA
+511 ASVGGLVGTA
-522 LLAIDNGVV
+522 MLASDNSVV
-531 EDTSSVDIAYKIK
+531 EDTSSVSIVYKL
-544 NTPPTSVIEPS
+544 NGTRPSSVIEPS
-555 SVSIGGV
+555 SVNIGGI
-562 FGEASI
+562 FGAASI
-568 YNTSGVPLEIKKVI
+568 YNTSGVPLEIKKII
-582 ANGYSSG
+582 AKGYSSG
-589 TSKSSIEVDDTG
+589 SSKINIDVEDNG
-601 FNSYV
+601 FDSYV
-606 GGIVGFFPYPDMS
+606 GGIIGKFPHANFG

-625 FNDVSVSS
+625 FDDVSVSNEGG
-633 AAGTIIRYGG
+633 AVIRYGG
-643 EGSSYLGYGNT
+643 EGALWHTPT
-654 DTYAG
+654 DAYMG
-659 GVCGRCQSVLSLY
+659 GVCGKCQAVRSLY
-672 RISVVGDIAKNT
+672 KVSVAGGIVKSSVSSAV
-684 DPTSILENKSFYV
+684 LENKKFYV
-697 GGLVGSTELKSWP
+697 GGLVGKTELSSWP
-710 ISVGNTYSVG
+710 IYVQNTYSVG
-720 QFDNFGGTS
+720 QFDNFGGKTAE
-729 KDDGEKTGYLF
+729 DGEKTGYLF
-740 GSLVAPM
+740 GSLEATM
-747 ANEFIANYHIGGDEA
+747 ANEFVSNYHIGNDA
-762 PAIGS
+762 VPAIGNFS
-767 FGGLKNVVDFKN
+767 GVKDVVDFTK
-779 VPSNVLKT
+779 VPSNLLKT
-787 ARTNVRNTRGKETE
+787 ARANVRNGDGEDLHDVPPKNISDCGTKKITE
-801 NLFSDESR
+801 MRKSDFVTLLNNAWSDEL
-809 KISNCGVTVESNMR
+809 
-823 TSNFVDALKKAWGD
+823 AA
-837 DRQADQT
+837 DRV
-844 WGLGSVG
+844 WKLGSTAG
-851 GKKAPVFT
+851 SSNPVF
-859 AIPDPT
+859 AEVPDPT
-865 KYALVT
+865 KNALVT

-987 GVCPINTYP
+987 GACPVKTFS

-1063 SAYSKVC
+1063 SAYSKAC

-1097 ATPPGK
+1097 ATPPSN
-1103 DDAPEKTDDGQCFD
+1103 DDIPKTDDGQCFD

-1132 PAKYKTCTYTVRFM
+1132 PAKYKTCVYTVRFM

-1210 FVYVDDDGVSAEKVE
+1210 FVYVDADGVNAEKVE
-1225 TVLHG
+1225 TVVHG
-1230 KDVTGPADVAKKIG
+1230 NDVTGPDDVAKKKG
-1244 DQCFAGWKGELTNV
+1244 DLCFAGWKGELTNV

-1301 SSSSVKANSSSAVVQ
+1301 SSSSVKANSSSA
-1316 SSSSVETYS
+1316 T
-1325 SSAVV
+1325 V

-1342 QKSLYD
+1342 QKSLYE

-1390 DTVVDGKLVD
+1390 DTVVAGKVID
-1400 KAKDG
+1400 KAKNG

-1424 NGEDSVTYKKKFS
+1424 DGEESVTYKKIFS
-1437 SPKQKNLVTH
+1437 TPKQKNLVMH
-1447 SWQLLSL
+1447 SWQTLSM
-1454 YAFCY
+1454 YAFCQN
-1459 SKGDNCKYELE
+1459 GTDNCVSDKA
-1470 SQFNQANWALEQCES
+1470 S
-1485 MREMVKRG
+1485 
-1493 EAPENDDNFYQ
+1493 
-1504 EMEESCREARNSGS
+1504 
-1518 AAAAVYW
+1518 VYW
-1525 WDETSPVGDYWQYRK
+1525 WDETNPVGDYWQYRK
-1540 FSVNDKF
+1540 YSVKDKF
-1547 DSTLGY
+1547 DSTRGY
-1553 WYGPVDRKPLS
+1553 WYGPVDNEPLVMN
-1564 LSLQTPDMNAEIV
+1564 LKTPDSNAEIV
-1577 WNLQNRYSGWNLVAN
+1577 WKLQNKYSGWNLVAN

-1599 LPQKDG
+1599 LPQQDG
-1605 VRFSKWNSEESQYV
+1605 VRFAKWDSDASEYV
-1619 PADTLGPYEAVWVHT
+1619 PTDTLGPYEAVWVQT
-1634 DKTMEYRIPLKAAI
+1634 DKSRTLRIPLKAVI

-1754 FHVYATVGDE
+1754 LRVYATVGDE

-1777 LSSKA
+1777 LSPKSK
-1782 KNVSVRV
+1782 KVSIRV
-1789 TKSAVSMNI
+1789 TKGAVTANI

-1815 NVGFDAASKLAGANV
+1815 NVGFDAASELAGANV

-1838 GRVVATNRGVANAGS
+1838 GCVVATNRGVANAGS
-1853 NVVSMKKPKQ
+1853 NVVSMKKPKL
-1863 GVYFVRMR
+1863 GVYFVRVR

-1878 KRIMVW
+1878 KRIMVR

>member
-19 VWAQAKFTE
+19 VWAQAKSTE

-36 EGTAKALYLAQ
+36 DGTGKTLYLAQ

-79 MKDPSTTSRTASKI
+79 KGNPPTTSRTASKI

-102 NDKAETYHSE
+102 NDNAETYHSE

-193 FIVLNKATGV
+193 FIVLNKTTGV

-269 ASNDIVLT
+269 ASNDIVLKT
-277 KSGANSKMRNFKTVL
+277 SGANSKMRNFKTVL

-357 EVTIQGGTTMGGLFG
+357 KVTIQGGTTMGGLFG
-372 KTERISTTPSAVAH
+372 KTERISTTPSATEH
-386 PSDLLVNNV
+386 PSDLLINNV
-395 VVNNLVMQNSV
+395 VVNKLVLQNSV
-406 RTEPAT
+406 HKQDYAV
-412 SLNLYMGS
+412 NFAVYMGS

-435 TKSRSKDFSIS
+435 TKSRANDFMIS
-446 ENITDPNELGQY
+446 ETVSQEGT
-458 QYYVGGIAGYAG
+458 YYYHVGGIAGYAG
-470 CENSSNAGNRDDQYL
+470 CESSNNASNRNDQYL
-485 TITNTHASGSI
+485 TITNTHALGSI
-496 SMEGGHSTANENYII
+496 DMKGGYVSGTDSYYIE
-511 SASIGGLVGTA
+511 ASVGGLVGTA
-522 LLAIDNGVV
+522 MLASDNSVV
-531 EDTSSVDIAYKIK
+531 EDTSSVNIVYKL
-544 NTPPTSVIEPS
+544 NGTQASSVIDPS
-555 SVSIGGV
+555 SVNIGGI
-562 FGEASI
+562 FGAASI

-582 ANGYSSG
+582 AKGYSSG
-589 TSKSSIEVDDTG
+589 SSKINIDVEDNG
-601 FNSYV
+601 FDSYV
-606 GGIVGFFPYPDMS
+606 GGIIGKFPHANIG

-625 FNDVSVSS
+625 FDDVSVSNEGG
-633 AAGTIIRYGG
+633 AVIRYGG
-643 EGSSYLGYGNT
+643 EGALWHTPT
-654 DTYAG
+654 DAYMG
-659 GVCGRCQSVLSLY
+659 GVCGKCQAVRSLY
-672 RISVVGDIAKNT
+672 KVSVAGGIVKSSVSSAV
-684 DPTSILENKSFYV
+684 LENKKFYV
-697 GGLVGSTELKSWP
+697 GGLVGKTELSSWP
-710 ISVGNTYSVG
+710 VYVQNTYSVG
-720 QFDNFGGTS
+720 QFDNFGGKTAE
-729 KDDGEKTGYLF
+729 DGEKTGYLF
-740 GSLVAPM
+740 GSLVATM
-747 ANEFIANYHIGGDEA
+747 TNEFVSNYHIGNDNA
-762 PAIGS
+762 PAIGDFS
-767 FGGLKNVVDFKN
+767 GVKDVVDFTK
-779 VPSNVLKT
+779 VPSNLLKT
-787 ARTNVRNTRGKETE
+787 ARANVRNGDDEDLHNVPQQNISDCGTKKIAEMRKSGFVTLL
-801 NLFSDESR
+801 NNAWSDERAADRVWSMGSTSGS
-809 KISNCGVTVESNMR
+809 SN
-823 TSNFVDALKKAWGD
+823 
-837 DRQADQT
+837 
-844 WGLGSVG
+844 
-851 GKKAPVFT
+851 PVFGKRGN
-859 AIPDPT
+859 ASVI
-865 KYALVT
+865 VT

-1097 ATPPGK
+1097 ATPPSN
-1103 DDAPEKTDDGQCFD
+1103 DDIPKTDDGQCFD

-1132 PAKYKTCTYTVRFM
+1132 PAKYKTCVYTVRFM

-1181 FISWNPSFSNVTGK
+1181 FVSWNPSFSHVTSK

-1210 FVYVDDDGVSAEKVE
+1210 FVYVDADGVNAEKVE
-1225 TVLHG
+1225 TVVHG
-1230 KDVTGPADVAKKIG
+1230 NDVTGPDDVAKKIG

-1286 ASSSSEATPASSNAE
+1286 ASSSSEVTPASSNAE

-1325 SSAVV
+1325 SSATV

-1390 DTVVDGKLVD
+1390 DTVVAGKVID
-1400 KAKDG
+1400 KAKNG

-1424 NGEDSVTYKKKFS
+1424 DGEESVTYKKIFS
-1437 SPKQKNLVTH
+1437 TPKQKNLVMH
-1447 SWQLLSL
+1447 SWQTLSM
-1454 YAFCY
+1454 YAFCQN
-1459 SKGDNCKYELE
+1459 GTDNCVSDKA
-1470 SQFNQANWALEQCES
+1470 S
-1485 MREMVKRG
+1485 
-1493 EAPENDDNFYQ
+1493 
-1504 EMEESCREARNSGS
+1504 
-1518 AAAAVYW
+1518 VYW
-1525 WDETSPVGDYWQYRK
+1525 WDETNPVGDYWQYRK
-1540 FSVNDKF
+1540 YSVKDKF
-1547 DSTLGY
+1547 DSTRGY
-1553 WYGPVDRKPLS
+1553 WYGPVDNEPLVMN
-1564 LSLQTPDMNAEIV
+1564 LKTPDSNAEIV
-1577 WNLQNRYSGWNLVAN
+1577 WKLQNKYSGWNLVAN

-1599 LPQKDG
+1599 LPQQDG
-1605 VRFSKWNSEESQYV
+1605 VRFAKWDSDASEYV
-1619 PADTLGPYEAVWVHT
+1619 PTDTLGPYEAVWVQT
-1634 DKTMEYRIPLKAAI
+1634 DKSRTLRIPLKAVI
-1648 VLEDE
+1648 VLEGE
-1653 KKSLSKSAASDDWNL
+1653 KKSLNKSAASDDWNL

-1754 FHVYATVGDE
+1754 LRVYATVGDE

-1789 TKSAVSMNI
+1789 SKGAVTANI

-1815 NVGFDAASKLAGANV
+1815 NVGFDAASELAGANV

-1838 GRVVATNRGVANAGS
+1838 GRFVATNRGVANAGS
-1853 NVVSMKKPKQ
+1853 NVVSMKKPKL
-1863 GVYFVRMR
+1863 GVYFVRVR

-1878 KRIMVW
+1878 KRIMVR

>member
-19 VWAQAKFTE
+19 VWAQGAFNPGLIPVE
-28 KVYINLYF
+28 KSYINLYYY
-36 EGTAKALYLAQ
+36 ENAENKNDKGLYLAQ
-47 EKGAS
+47 EKGDIAK
-52 AACTAGESGMF
+52 CTAGESGMF
-63 FVGIPKL
+63 AVSSKKL
-70 TCVASELIV
+70 TCVASTEITKTNTV
-79 MKDPSTTSRTASKI
+79 SKI
-93 IADFLGEYW
+93 IPKLLSGYW
-102 NDKAETYHSE
+102 DNKTEKYHSS
-112 KLVLATDID
+112 KILLATDID
-121 FDQTLKKDLAV
+121 FKQKLNTAV
-132 WSCSENHN
+132 SPWSCLGTENYEGMG
-140 ALNFSGKEFDG
+140 FSGKVFDG
-151 NNKKISNVCGVVD
+151 NDKKISNVCGVVN
-164 AGQWKTGMGLFYA
+164 AGEWKNGIGLFKS
-177 ISKGGSV
+177 ISDGTV
-184 KNLKLDEVN
+184 KNLKLDSVEFV
-193 FIVLNKATGV
+193 VLNIKSGSG
-203 AATVSDDEKDYGSV
+203 AAAVSSNEEDYGPV

-246 LAGYIENTPVTN
+246 LAGYIEKTPVTN
-258 ISMIDGESKIE
+258 ISMINANSRIV
-269 ASNDIVLT
+269 ASNDIVLN
-277 KSGANSKMRNFKTVL
+277 KNKADSKMGGFKTVL
-292 GGLAGVSYSSSFNDI
+292 GGLVGASYSSDFSDI

-326 GVAGLFVYANPAL
+326 GVAGLFVYDV
-339 SEKNVKMENI
+339 ETMIENI
-349 TVESSEKK
+349 IVESSEKK
-357 EVTIQGGTTMGGLFG
+357 KVTIQGGTTMGGVFG
-372 KTERISTTPSAVAH
+372 KTERKTTTPSTSMH
-386 PSDLLVNNV
+386 PSDLLVNKI

-406 RTEPAT
+406 HKQDYAV
-412 SLNLYMGS
+412 NFAVYMGS

-435 TKSRSKDFSIS
+435 TKSRANDFTIGETVSQ
-446 ENITDPNELGQY
+446 EGTY
-458 QYYVGGIAGYAG
+458 HYHVGGIAGYAG
-470 CENSSNAGNRDDQYL
+470 CESSDNASNRSDQYL
-485 TITNTHASGSI
+485 TITNTHALGSI
-496 SMEGGHSTANENYII
+496 DMNGGYVSGTAAYDIN
-511 SASIGGLVGTA
+511 ASVGGIVGTA
-522 LLAIDNGVV
+522 LFASNNGVV
-531 EDTSSVDIAYKIK
+531 EDTSSVSITYKLK
-544 NTPPTSVIEPS
+544 GTPPSSVIEAS
-555 SVSIGGV
+555 FVNIGGA
-562 FGEASI
+562 FGAASI
-568 YNTSGVPLEIKKVI
+568 YNTSGVPLEIKNVI
-582 ANGYSSG
+582 AKGYSSG
-589 TSKSSIEVDDTG
+589 SSKINIDVEDNG
-601 FNSYV
+601 FDSYV
-606 GGIVGFFPYPDMS
+606 GGVIGKFPHISNS

-625 FNDVSVSS
+625 FDDVSVSNEGG
-633 AAGTIIRYGG
+633 AVIRYGG
-643 EGSSYLGYGNT
+643 EGASWYIPT
-654 DTYAG
+654 DAYMGGICGKCQAVRSLYKVSVAG
-659 GVCGRCQSVLSLY
+659 GIVKSSVS
-672 RISVVGDIAKNT
+672 SAV
-684 DPTSILENKSFYV
+684 LENKKFYV
-697 GGLVGSTELKSWP
+697 GGLVGKTELSSWP
-710 ISVGNTYSVG
+710 VYVQNTYSVG
-720 QFDNFGGTS
+720 QFDNFGGKTAE
-729 KDDGEKTGYLF
+729 DGEKTGYLF
-740 GSLVAPM
+740 GSLVATM
-747 ANEFIANYHIGGDEA
+747 MNEFVSNYHIGNDNA
-762 PAIGS
+762 PAIGDFS
-767 FGGLKNVVDFKN
+767 GVKDVVDFTK
-779 VPSNVLKT
+779 VPSNLLKT
-787 ARTNVRNTRGKETE
+787 ARANVRNGDDEDLHNVPQQNISDCGTKKIAEMRKSGFVTLL
-801 NLFSDESR
+801 NNAWSDEL
-809 KISNCGVTVESNMR
+809 
-823 TSNFVDALKKAWGD
+823 AA
-837 DRQADQT
+837 DRV
-844 WGLGSVG
+844 WKLGSTAG
-851 GKKAPVFT
+851 SSNPVF
-859 AIPDPT
+859 AEVPDPT
-865 KYALVT
+865 KNALVT
-871 FVANDEVLSKKYV
+871 FIANNEVLSKKYV
-884 EIGKAATAPTPPKI
+884 EIGKAATAPTPPKVT
-898 SDKCF
+898 DKCF

-1076 TYLEKDGT
+1076 TYRKKDGT
-1084 PGKKSQTVEYNKS
+1084 PAEKSQTVEYNKS
-1097 ATPPGK
+1097 ATPPSN
-1103 DDAPEKTDDGQCFD
+1103 DDIPKTDDGQCFD

-1123 SKITDDLTV
+1123 SKITEDLTV

-1210 FVYVDDDGVSAEKVE
+1210 FVYVDADGVNAEKVE
-1225 TVLHG
+1225 TVVHG
-1230 KDVTGPADVAKKIG
+1230 KDVTGPDDVAKRIG

-1325 SSAVV
+1325 SSATV

-1390 DTVVDGKLVD
+1390 DTVVAGKVID
-1400 KAKDG
+1400 KAKNG

-1424 NGEDSVTYKKKFS
+1424 DGEESVTYKKIFS
-1437 SPKQKNLVTH
+1437 TPKQKNLVMH
-1447 SWQLLSL
+1447 SWQTLSM
-1454 YAFCY
+1454 YAFCQN
-1459 SKGDNCKYELE
+1459 GTDNCVSDKA
-1470 SQFNQANWALEQCES
+1470 S
-1485 MREMVKRG
+1485 
-1493 EAPENDDNFYQ
+1493 
-1504 EMEESCREARNSGS
+1504 
-1518 AAAAVYW
+1518 VYW
-1525 WDETSPVGDYWQYRK
+1525 WDETNPVGDYWQYRK
-1540 FSVNDKF
+1540 YSVKDKF
-1547 DSTLGY
+1547 DSTRGY
-1553 WYGPVDRKPLS
+1553 WYGPMDNEPLVMS
-1564 LSLQTPDMNAEIV
+1564 LKTPDTNAEIV
-1577 WNLQNRYSGWNLVAN
+1577 WKLQNKYSGWNLVAN

-1599 LPQKDG
+1599 LPQQDG
-1605 VRFSKWNSEESQYV
+1605 VRFVKWDSDASEYV
-1619 PADTLGPYEAVWVHT
+1619 PTDTLGPYEAVWVQT
-1634 DKTMEYRIPLKAAI
+1634 DKSRTLRIPLKAVI

-1754 FHVYATVGDE
+1754 LRVYATVGDE

-1789 TKSAVSMNI
+1789 TKGAVTANI

-1815 NVGFDAASKLAGANV
+1815 NVGFDAASELAGANV

-1838 GRVVATNRGVANAGS
+1838 GRVVATNMGVANAGS

-1878 KRIMVW
+1878 KRIMVR

>member
-19 VWAQAKFTE
+19 VWGQAKFTE

-36 EGTAKALYLAQ
+36 DGTGKTLYLAQ

-52 AACTAGESGMF
+52 AACTAGESGMYI
-63 FVGIPKL
+63 VGVDHNVA
-70 TCVASELIV
+70 CVASELIV

-102 NDKAETYHSE
+102 NDKADDGADEDLVKYHSE

-203 AATVSDDEKDYGSV
+203 AATVSDDEKDYGPV

-226 STVDNISLGHI
+226 STVDNISLGYI

-269 ASNDIVLT
+269 ASNDIVLKT
-277 KSGANSKMRNFKTVL
+277 SGANSKMRNFKTVL

-357 EVTIQGGTTMGGLFG
+357 KVTIQGGTTMGGLFG
-372 KTERISTTPSAVAH
+372 KTERISTTPSATEH
-386 PSDLLVNNV
+386 PSDLLINNV
-395 VVNNLVMQNSV
+395 VVNKLVLQNSV
-406 RTEPAT
+406 HKQDYAV
-412 SLNLYMGS
+412 NFAVYMGS

-435 TKSRSKDFSIS
+435 TKSRANDFTIGETVSQ
-446 ENITDPNELGQY
+446 EGTY
-458 QYYVGGIAGYAG
+458 HYHVGGIAGYAG
-470 CENSSNAGNRDDQYL
+470 CESSDNASNRNDQYL
-485 TITNTHASGSI
+485 TITNTHALGSI
-496 SMEGGHSTANENYII
+496 DMKGGYVSGTDSYDIE
-511 SASIGGLVGTA
+511 ASVGGLVGTA
-522 LLAIDNGVV
+522 MLASDNSVV
-531 EDTSSVDIAYKIK
+531 EDTSSVSIVYKL
-544 NTPPTSVIEPS
+544 NGTRPSSVIEPS
-555 SVSIGGV
+555 SVNIGGI
-562 FGEASI
+562 FGAASI

-582 ANGYSSG
+582 AKGYSSG
-589 TSKSSIEVDDTG
+589 SSKINIDVEDNG
-601 FNSYV
+601 FDSYV
-606 GGIVGFFPYPDMS
+606 GGIIGKFPHANIG

-625 FNDVSVSS
+625 FDDVSVSDEGG
-633 AAGTIIRYGG
+633 AVIRYGG
-643 EGSSYLGYGNT
+643 EGASWYIPT
-654 DTYAG
+654 DAYMG
-659 GVCGRCQSVLSLY
+659 GVCGKCQAVRSLY
-672 RISVVGDIAKNT
+672 KVSVAGGIVKSSVSSAV
-684 DPTSILENKSFYV
+684 LENKKFYV
-697 GGLVGSTELKSWP
+697 GGLVGKTELSSWP
-710 ISVGNTYSVG
+710 VYVQNTYSVG
-720 QFDNFGGTS
+720 QFDNFGGKTAE
-729 KDDGEKTGYLF
+729 DGEKTGYLF
-740 GSLVAPM
+740 GSLVATM
-747 ANEFIANYHIGGDEA
+747 ANEFVSNYHIGNDAA
-762 PAIGS
+762 PAIGDFS
-767 FGGLKNVVDFKN
+767 GVKDVVDFTK
-779 VPSNVLKT
+779 VPSNLLKT
-787 ARTNVRNTRGKETE
+787 ARANVRNGDDEDLHNVPQQNISDCGTKKIAEMRKSGFVTLL
-801 NLFSDESR
+801 NNAWSDERAADRVWSMGSTSGS
-809 KISNCGVTVESNMR
+809 SN
-823 TSNFVDALKKAWGD
+823 
-837 DRQADQT
+837 
-844 WGLGSVG
+844 
-851 GKKAPVFT
+851 PVFT

-871 FVANDEVLSKKYV
+871 FIANNEVLSKKYV

-1097 ATPPGK
+1097 ATPPSN
-1103 DDAPEKTDDGQCFD
+1103 DDIPKTDDGQCFD

-1210 FVYVDDDGVSAEKVE
+1210 FVYVDADGVNAEKVE
-1225 TVLHG
+1225 TVVHG
-1230 KDVTGPADVAKKIG
+1230 NDVTGPDDVAKKIG

-1301 SSSSVKANSSSAVVQ
+1301 SSSSVKANSSSA
-1316 SSSSVETYS
+1316 T
-1325 SSAVV
+1325 V

-1342 QKSLYD
+1342 QKSLYE

-1390 DTVVDGKLVD
+1390 DTVVAGKVID
-1400 KAKDG
+1400 KAKNG

-1424 NGEDSVTYKKKFS
+1424 DGEESVTYKKIFS
-1437 SPKQKNLVTH
+1437 TPKQKNLVMH
-1447 SWQLLSL
+1447 SWQTLSM
-1454 YAFCY
+1454 YAFCQN
-1459 SKGDNCKYELE
+1459 GADNCVSDKA
-1470 SQFNQANWALEQCES
+1470 S
-1485 MREMVKRG
+1485 
-1493 EAPENDDNFYQ
+1493 
-1504 EMEESCREARNSGS
+1504 
-1518 AAAAVYW
+1518 VYW
-1525 WDETSPVGDYWQYRK
+1525 WDETNPVGDYWQYRK
-1540 FSVNDKF
+1540 YSVKDKF
-1547 DSTLGY
+1547 DSTRGY
-1553 WYGPVDRKPLS
+1553 WYGPVDNEPLVMN
-1564 LSLQTPDMNAEIV
+1564 LKTPDSNAEIV
-1577 WNLQNRYSGWNLVAN
+1577 WKLQNKYSGWNLVAN

-1599 LPQKDG
+1599 LPQQDG
-1605 VRFSKWNSEESQYV
+1605 VRFAKWDSDASEYV
-1619 PADTLGPYEAVWVHT
+1619 PTDTLGPYEAVWVQT
-1634 DKTMEYRIPLKAAI
+1634 DKSRTLRIPLKAVI

-1685 AVGSA
+1685 AVGSF

-1729 LEASATTPRAG
+1729 LEASATTSRAG
-1740 RLSFVG
+1740 HLSFVG

-1754 FHVYATVGDE
+1754 LRVYATVGDE

-1782 KNVSVRV
+1782 KKVSVRV
-1789 TKSAVSMNI
+1789 SKGAVTANI
-1798 AKNWLSGFR
+1798 VKNWLSGFR

-1815 NVGFDAASKLAGANV
+1815 NVGFEAASELAGANV

-1878 KRIMVW
+1878 KRIMVR